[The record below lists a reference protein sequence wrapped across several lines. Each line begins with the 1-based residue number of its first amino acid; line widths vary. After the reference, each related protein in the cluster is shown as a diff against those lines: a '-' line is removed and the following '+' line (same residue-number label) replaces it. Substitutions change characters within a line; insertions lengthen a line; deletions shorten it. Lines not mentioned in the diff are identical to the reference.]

1 MAYNI
6 HYRSTAVS
14 MNGNTYQLDIYEKDF
29 TGSII
34 TIPTSSNP
42 FVIKVN
48 ASSDNQ
54 FEPILAS
61 ELNVNLDIT
70 DYQDVFINF
79 ANEDQFKY
87 FGRLTY
93 SGNVV
98 FQGWVLADAMT
109 SPFTTGVVECAFSII
124 DGLAMLKSIY
134 YTPTQSDSTILETVR
149 QIITNCLNTLNYPLG
164 FNLNIATSTFA
175 TAMDNRTDDISNDPM
190 SQSYMWPSNWFNDE
204 QITTPSVDP
213 FYYSDYINCYDIL
226 NALMLGWGCQIFQA
240 NGEWYVANVNE
251 MASDNIYLSKYDN
264 EGDFVS
270 AANQS
275 INYTIK
281 AYNDEDYLYFI
292 DNTQAKVLRQGFSQ
306 IYFKTPSEFPINVID
321 NGFLRRVVSGNAESW
336 LKTTL
341 GSGTATFNTGDIAN
355 YYELAYGGGGPSSAS
370 LKSLSTQ
377 EVFQG
382 DVMEISFNYEIN
394 STEIP
399 DIPTCIVKL
408 EIVDGGTTYYYA
420 SDETWKIVTGGISPQ
435 YYEVKGNNAEGEQ
448 NSTSIKTQ
456 PVPVD
461 AQYYFTVVVQNEF
474 VNGQKTQLR
483 VQFSQFTITYSNAYS
498 YNLISFQKSEA
509 FQNRK
514 TVDGFVGVNIY
525 DNYNIYG
532 GIVNSFGQYTYTS
545 WYRQADTFLA
555 ESQTSL
561 LALVAQDY
569 YFTQSKA
576 QLNVDCSLMS
586 LMSKKTGASTK
597 THLSLFTSFKIE
609 DTTTGPNS
617 LTGKYY
623 FLGNC
628 EFDLINDTMN
638 GITLLEVSNTVLPS
652 TSKNIIFTVN

>member
-14 MNGNTYQLDIYEKDF
+14 MNGNTYQLDIYEKDYS
-29 TGSII
+29 GSII

-70 DYQDVFINF
+70 DHQDVFINF

-134 YTPTQSDSTILETVR
+134 YTPTQANSTILESVR
-149 QIITNCLNTLNYPLG
+149 EIITNCLNTLNYPLG

-281 AYNDEDYLYFI
+281 AYNDDDYLYFI

-321 NGFLRRVVSGNAESW
+321 NGFLRRVVSGTAQSW
-336 LKTTL
+336 LT
-341 GSGTATFNTGDIAN
+341 SGTAIFSTGDVAN
-355 YYELAYGGGGPSSAS
+355 YYTLEYGGGGASSAS

-377 EVFQG
+377 EVFAG
-382 DVMEISFNYEIN
+382 DTMKVSFNYKVMSN
-394 STEIP
+394 EIP

-408 EIVDGGTTYYYA
+408 EIVDGATTYYYA
-420 SDETWKIVTGGISPQ
+420 SDETWKIVTGGITPQ
-435 YYEVKGNNAEGEQ
+435 YYEVKGDNAPLEQ
-448 NSTSIKTQ
+448 NSTSFETPPI
-456 PVPVD
+456 PVD

-474 VNGQKTQLR
+474 VNGQKTQVE
-483 VQFSQFTITYSNAYS
+483 VQFSQFSITYSNVYS
-498 YNLISFQKSEA
+498 YNLITFQKSES

-532 GIVNSFGQYTYTS
+532 GIVNSFGQYTYTT
-545 WYRQADTFLA
+545 WYRQADTTLA

-597 THLSLFTSFKIE
+597 SHLSLFTSFKIE

-652 TSKNIIFTVN
+652 TRKNIIFTVN

>member
-1 MAYNI
+1 
-6 HYRSTAVS
+6 
-14 MNGNTYQLDIYEKDF
+14 MNGNTYQLDIYEKDYS
-29 TGSII
+29 GSII

-70 DYQDVFINF
+70 DHQDVFINF

-93 SGNVV
+93 SGNIV

-134 YTPTQSDSTILETVR
+134 YTPTQANSTILESVR

-251 MASDNIYLSKYDN
+251 MASDNIYVSKYDN
-264 EGDFVS
+264 EGDLVS

-281 AYNDEDYLYFI
+281 AYNDDDYLYFI

-321 NGFLRRVVSGNAESW
+321 NGFLRRVVSGTAQSW
-336 LKTTL
+336 LTTTL
-341 GSGTATFNTGDIAN
+341 GTGTATFSTGDVAN
-355 YYELAYGGGGPSSAS
+355 YYTLEYGGGGPSSAS

-377 EVFQG
+377 EVFAG
-382 DVMEISFNYEIN
+382 DTMKVSFNYKVMSN
-394 STEIP
+394 EIP
-399 DIPTCIVKL
+399 DTATCIVKL

-420 SDETWKIVTGGISPQ
+420 SDETWKIVTGGITPQ
-435 YYEVKGNNAEGEQ
+435 YYQVKGNNTPLEQ
-448 NSTSIKTQ
+448 NSTSFETQ
-456 PVPVD
+456 PIPVD
-461 AQYYFTVVVQNEF
+461 AQYYFTVLVTNEF
-474 VNGQKTQLR
+474 VSGQKTQQE
-483 VQFSQFTITYSNAYS
+483 VQFSQFSITYSNVYS
-498 YNLISFQKSEA
+498 YNLITFQKSES

-532 GIVNSFGQYTYTS
+532 GIVNSFGQYTYTT
-545 WYRQADTFLA
+545 WYRQADTTLA

-561 LALVAQDY
+561 LAIVAQDY

-597 THLSLFTSFKIE
+597 SHLSLFTSFKIE

-652 TSKNIIFTVN
+652 TRKNIIFTVN

>member
-134 YTPTQSDSTILETVR
+134 YTPTQSDSTVLETVR
-149 QIITNCLNTLNYPLG
+149 QIITNCLNALNYPLG

-264 EGDFVS
+264 EGDLVS

-281 AYNDEDYLYFI
+281 AYNDDDYLYFI

-341 GSGTATFNTGDIAN
+341 GSGTATFNLGDVAN
-355 YYELAYGGGGPSSAS
+355 YYELSYGGGGPSSAS

-382 DVMEISFNYEIN
+382 DTMKVSFNYRVMNNEIAD
-394 STEIP
+394 TA
-399 DIPTCIVKL
+399 TCIVKL
-408 EIVDGGTTYYYA
+408 EIVDGGTTYYY
-420 SDETWKIVTGGISPQ
+420 SENETWEIVTSGLIPQ
-435 YYEVKGNNAEGEQ
+435 YYKVKGNNTPLEQ
-448 NSTSIKTQ
+448 NSTSFETAPI
-456 PVPVD
+456 PVD
-461 AQYYFTVVVQNEF
+461 AQYYFTVLVTNEF
-474 VNGQKTQLR
+474 VSGQKTQSV
-483 VQFSQFTITYSNAYS
+483 VQFSQFSITYSNVYS
-498 YNLISFQKSEA
+498 FNLISFQKSES

-532 GIVNSFGQYTYTS
+532 GIVNYLGQYGYTT